1 MADLLAAGA
10 GVVAG
15 GLVAFV
21 LLRRWALARARRR
34 FEVWRVSE
42 LPALRR
48 RAAGHER
55 GDVKAAVGEDLRAGG
70 PVGLAALPFEPADA
84 RFVGDPVTFVVFDGH
99 TDVKDR
105 AGAAVHGVSFVTV
118 APEGP
123 NGGGPSPDA
132 DALLVAECV
141 AGGRVEWLTAR
152 LP

>member
-1 MADLLAAGA
+1 MADLAAAGA
-10 GVVAG
+10 GLAAG
-15 GLVAFV
+15 VLAALF

-34 FEVWRVSE
+34 FELWRVSE

-48 RAAGHER
+48 RAAGEER
-55 GDVKAAVGEDLRAGG
+55 GGIKAAVGDDLRTGG
-70 PVGLAALPFEPADA
+70 LVPLAALPFEPADA

-123 NGGGPSPDA
+123 AGGVPSPGA
-132 DALLVAECV
+132 AGLLVAECV
-141 AGGRVEWLTAR
+141 AGGRVEWLTLR
-152 LP
+152 MP